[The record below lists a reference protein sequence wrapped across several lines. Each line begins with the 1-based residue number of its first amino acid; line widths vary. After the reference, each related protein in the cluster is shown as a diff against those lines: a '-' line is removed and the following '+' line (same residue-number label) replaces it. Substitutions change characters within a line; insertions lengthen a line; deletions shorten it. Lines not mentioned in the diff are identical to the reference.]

1 MFDQMSSQQVR
12 ETPIPRKPEIALLV
26 PRDGIDFFA
35 GYGIYGNKPAAVE
48 IGKSALGGRPDSPTI
63 VLIETLHRII
73 EQSVCATEDCTLPI
87 PPPRQTIM
95 SANPHAPIGGCD
107 HGKSS

>member
-12 ETPIPRKPEIALLV
+12 ETLVPRKPEIAPLV

-35 GYGIYGNKPAAVE
+35 GNGIYGNKPAAIE
-48 IGKSALGGRPDSPTI
+48 IGKSALAGRPDSPTI

-73 EQSVCATEDCTLPI
+73 GQSMFSTEDCTLPV
-87 PPPRQTIM
+87 PAPRQTIV
-95 SANPHAPIGGCD
+95 SANPDAPI
-107 HGKSS
+107 